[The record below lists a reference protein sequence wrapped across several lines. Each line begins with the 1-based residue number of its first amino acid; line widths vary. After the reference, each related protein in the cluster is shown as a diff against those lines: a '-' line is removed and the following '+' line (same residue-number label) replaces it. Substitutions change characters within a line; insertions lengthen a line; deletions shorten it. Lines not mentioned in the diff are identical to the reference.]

1 MLSDALRCSEILL
14 DALKYSWT
22 LLDAPGCSWML
33 LDAPRCSEML
43 PSSRKSL
50 RFLLRRWW
58 IAALIQWRTF
68 FKVAHDLK
76 TIIQDGFWGILRDS
90 EGFWGILRDSEGFW
104 RILRDFE
111 GFWGVLRGSEGF
123 SNDWIGS
130 RGHLRPAIW
139 KRQVSARNWRDDL
152 HTSTLRHTGT
162 LGLLYPSIPSLLSLI
177 NNKWGKK
184 KRAMMSRKA
193 SAPFESTKRNSAHSV
208 QFHLMIFFPQ
218 CVYECV
224 CVCLCSPPR
233 FIIKLWLNKRG
244 GGAGPVPGNW

>member
-1 MLSDALRCSEILL
+1 MGFWGYSGILWRILRDSSGFFGILWDSL
-14 DALKYSWT
+14 GFLWVFGDTEGFFDGFLGILWDSYGFLGILK
-22 LLDAPGCSWML
+22 D
-33 LDAPRCSEML
+33 
-43 PSSRKSL
+43 SL
-50 RFLLRRWW
+50 TNSL
-58 IAALIQWRTF
+58 
-68 FKVAHDLK
+68 
-76 TIIQDGFWGILRDS
+76 GFWGILRDS
-90 EGFWGILRDSEGFW
+90 EGFWGILRDSDGFW
-104 RILRDFE
+104 GILRGSE